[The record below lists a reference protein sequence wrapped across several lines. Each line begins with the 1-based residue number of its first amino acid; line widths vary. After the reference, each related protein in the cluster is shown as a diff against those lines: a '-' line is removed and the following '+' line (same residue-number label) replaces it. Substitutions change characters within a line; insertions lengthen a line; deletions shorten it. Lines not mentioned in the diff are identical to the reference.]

1 MSVNPKTLVSILQN
15 KLEICRQLEKVLK
28 EVNGDHN
35 NTAWGL
41 DQMKDINGLFENLKT
56 LDGHQAEIT
65 RFDVDI
71 LRSENSRALMRDLQ
85 NAMIKIRNL
94 ILAYRI
100 KLKGGQELIA
110 QNIKQVVKGTEIKG
124 YKPVM
129 F

>member
-1 MSVNPKTLVSILQN
+1 MNSRSLVSVLQDKLDICHRLEKILQ
-15 KLEICRQLEKVLK
+15 

-35 NTAWGL
+35 NSAWGL
-41 DQMKDINGLFENLKT
+41 DQMKKINSLFENLMA
-56 LDGHQAEIT
+56 LDGRQEELA
-65 RFDVDI
+65 RFGPDI
-71 LRSENSRALMRDLQ
+71 LKNEKSRALIRDLQ

-110 QNIKQVVKGTEIKG
+110 LNLKQVVKGTEIKG

-129 F
+129 Y